1 MFLAVRE
8 MRRAKARFI
17 LLGGAV
23 GLLVFLI
30 LFVQALTGALIRQ
43 FIGAIEHQSGQ
54 VLVYGADA
62 RKNLEGSR
70 IPAATVDRVAAVA
83 GVAAAGPLGEGTF
96 SVRIAGTARDA
107 TLFGYELGKPGAP
120 TTLTDGRLPNT
131 DFEGVASS
139 GAESKGFR
147 IGARIRLDGGS
158 HTIRIV
164 GLARDTS
171 YSVLPTVFTTFAT
184 YRQARLDANPD
195 SHVVIPSAV
204 AVQVDRGVTPETVR
218 DRINRVVPGVEAL
231 TRAEAVA
238 KSPGVAS
245 VSESIGAVVLL
256 CFFVVIVVS
265 GLFFL
270 ILTVQKAPALT
281 LLRAVGVRSAALVR
295 ALLAQAALVVVG
307 GLVIGTAL
315 AWLALDAAGNGLG
328 ARVDPGSVVQTG
340 ILVLALSLLASLGA
354 ARRVLRIDPVR
365 ATVPG
370 GIEA

>member
-1 MFLAVRE
+1 MFLALRE
-8 MRRAKARFI
+8 IRRTKARFI
-17 LLGGAV
+17 LLAGAV

-43 FIGAIEHQSGQ
+43 FIGAVDHQSGQ

-70 IPAATVDRVAAVA
+70 VPPTTVERVAAVP

-96 SVRIAGTARDA
+96 SVRIGGAARDA

-120 TTLTDGRLPNT
+120 TTLVDGRLPRA
-131 DFEGVASS
+131 DFEGVASDGNS
-139 GAESKGFR
+139 AKGFR
-147 IGARIRLDGGS
+147 IGAVIHLDGGA
-158 HTIRIV
+158 HTIRVV
-164 GLARDTS
+164 GIARDANF
-171 YSVLPTVFTTFAT
+171 SVLPTVFTTFTT
-184 YRQARLDANPD
+184 YTQARLDANPG
-195 SHVVIPSAV
+195 SRVVFPSAV
-204 AVQVDRGVTPETVR
+204 AATVDPGVSPETAR
-218 DRINRVVPGVEAL
+218 DRINQSVPGVQAL
-231 TRAEAVA
+231 TRAQAVA
-238 KSPGVAS
+238 ESPGVAS

-281 LLRAVGVRSAALVR
+281 LLRAIGVKAGALVR
-295 ALLAQAALVVVG
+295 ALVAQATIVVLG

-328 ARVDPGSVVQTG
+328 ARVEAGSVVETG
-340 ILVLALSLLASLGA
+340 VLVLVLSLLASLGA

-370 GIEA
+370 GLEA